1 MLKIRLP
8 GTENCV
14 SRDAVSAI
22 RVTESC
28 VYGIPYTRFTAQGIP
43 SLCQE
48 VSVSSSLTLNS
59 RRQSVRSLFSLIHE
73 LSLGVFEQK
82 QLKEMWDATLW
93 SFVGDLRQRGWT
105 AKSVAQIYGMS
116 RDSLYRTRDARPPE
130 KIDLNSMCVIMSAL
144 LETDGAGLSLEE
156 IDGKL
161 RAHSRRHRNSMAT
174 MRLMKTLDILQS
186 NGCIEMK
193 RGRFF
198 ARSGTAFLDNLPRE
212 AVDDEFVR
220 ATAGAV
226 RDKRN
231 HRPHVL
237 AVYTM
242 MAPAET
248 EARRAFMARAD
259 AAFEKVLTELE
270 EWAVAQ
276 GETSPCQIA
285 IGTSEE

>member
-1 MLKIRLP
+1 M
-8 GTENCV
+8 
-14 SRDAVSAI
+14 
-22 RVTESC
+22 
-28 VYGIPYTRFTAQGIP
+28 AQT
-43 SLCQE
+43 
-48 VSVSSSLTLNS
+48 LTLNS
-59 RRQSVRSLFSLIHE
+59 RRQSVRSLFALIHE

-93 SFVGDLRQRGWT
+93 SFVGELRGRGWT

-130 KIDLNSMCVIMSAL
+130 KIDLNSMCVIIQAL
-144 LETDGAGLSLEE
+144 LGADASGLSLEE
-156 IDGKL
+156 IDAAL
-161 RAHSRRHRNSMAT
+161 RAHSRRNRATGAT
-174 MRLMKTLDILQS
+174 MKLMKTLDILQS
-186 NGCIEMK
+186 NGCIELK

-198 ARSGTAFLDNLPRE
+198 ARSGTAFLENLPQE
-212 AVDDEFVR
+212 TVDDEFVR
-220 ATAGAV
+220 AAAGAIH
-226 RDKRN
+226 DKRSS
-231 HRPHVL
+231 RPHVL

-259 AAFEKVLTELE
+259 SAFEGVLTELE

-285 IGTSEE
+285 IGSSDKA

>member
-1 MLKIRLP
+1 MAE
-8 GTENCV
+8 T
-14 SRDAVSAI
+14 
-22 RVTESC
+22 
-28 VYGIPYTRFTAQGIP
+28 
-43 SLCQE
+43 
-48 VSVSSSLTLNS
+48 LTLDS
-59 RRQSVRSLFSLIHE
+59 RRQSVRSLFGLIHE

-105 AKSVAQIYGMS
+105 AKAVAQIYGMS

-130 KIDLNSMCVIMSAL
+130 KIDLNTMCVIMQAL
-144 LETDGAGLSLEE
+144 LDVDEAGLSLEE
-156 IDGKL
+156 IDGRL
-161 RAHSRRHRNSMAT
+161 REYSRRHRTSGAT

-186 NGCIEMK
+186 NGCITMR

-198 ARSGTAFLDNLPRE
+198 ARSGTAFLDNLPQE
-212 AVDDEFVR
+212 TVDDEFIR
-220 ATAGAV
+220 ASAGAV

-231 HRPHVL
+231 HRPHIL

-242 MAPAET
+242 MAPAEA

-270 EWAVAQ
+270 EWAVEQ
-276 GETSPCQIA
+276 GETSPCRIS
-285 IGTSEE
+285 IGTSEKE